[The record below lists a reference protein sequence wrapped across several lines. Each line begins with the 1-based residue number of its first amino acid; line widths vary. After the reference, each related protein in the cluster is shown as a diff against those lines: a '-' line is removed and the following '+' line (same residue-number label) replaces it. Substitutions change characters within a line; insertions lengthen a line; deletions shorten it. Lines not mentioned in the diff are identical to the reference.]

1 MKMSYTQQN
10 IPLWFLFFVLISI
23 LHISGCSGSPD
34 AERSVQDF
42 GKNWKFHLGDTEGA
56 YEPMFDD
63 NEWRQLDVP
72 HDWSIEGEFSAEH
85 PAGPQGGGL
94 PGGVGWYRKTF
105 TTPEAIRDKS
115 IFINFDGVY
124 QNSEIW
130 INGTYLGKRPYGYIS
145 FRYELTDHLYFG
157 NEENVIAVRVDNS
170 LQPNSRWYSG
180 SGIYR
185 NVWLVTTGKTHVDHW
200 GTFVTTPE
208 ITDEYAR
215 VIIETTVMNNDVERN
230 VTLETIVYDPRGRS
244 IARVSDNKI
253 INAGTSETF
262 LQELSVENPDLWSID
277 DPNLYMVLSRV
288 IADGTVSDMY
298 ETEFGIRY
306 FHFDRYKGFF
316 LNGEPIKILGVN
328 LHHDLGALGA
338 AVNSRAIERQ
348 LEIMRAMGAN
358 AIRTAHNPPAPE
370 LLKLT
375 DRMGFIVMNEA
386 FDSWKLMKTEYARY
400 DYHLH
405 WDEWHERD
413 LRDFIKRD
421 RNHPSVIM
429 WSIGNEV
436 REQFDDDKILGMT
449 ITRELADIVRS
460 LDTTRVITAGNN
472 NPHPDNPVFAP
483 GALDV
488 LGFNYYIG
496 YYPDFLERFP
506 GGKFIATE
514 TTAPLALRG
523 HYKMPSDLH
532 RIWPPRD
539 DYAGPAP
546 DYQNQT
552 ASAYD
557 NSYAAFGS
565 PHQMVWKI
573 IRDHDF
579 LSGMFIWSGIDYLGE
594 PTPYGLPA
602 RSSYFG
608 IVDLA
613 GFPKD
618 PYYMYKSEW
627 TDEPV
632 LHLFP
637 HWNWEGATAPEGGD
651 TIDVWAYSN
660 SPEVEL
666 FLNGVSLG
674 VQRKTGM
681 VDREVKWTRVR
692 RGHGVVPDREVED
705 IHFIWRVAYEPG
717 TVRAVARDA
726 QGNEMLVCEMKT
738 AGVAYRIELEADRSV
753 IDADGNDLS
762 FITVR
767 VLDENGVLVPRADN
781 LIHFNMEGSGFI
793 AGVDNGD
800 PRSYEPFKAEYRKAF
815 NGTCLVIIQSN
826 GNRGTITIDAS
837 SEGLEGDTVTIRAR

>member
-1 MKMSYTQQN
+1 MNFPEKFKLKTMLA
-10 IPLWFLFFVLISI
+10 IALIFL
-23 LHISGCSGSPD
+23 SGCSMGD
-34 AERSVQDF
+34 DQIRTKENF
-42 GKNWKFHLGDTEGA
+42 GGNWRFHLGDVEEGYA
-56 YEPMFDD
+56 PSLDD
-63 NEWRQLDVP
+63 SGWRILTLP
-72 HDWSIEGEFSAEH
+72 HDWSIEGEFSTEH

-94 PGGVGWYRKTF
+94 PGGVGWYRKMF
-105 TTPEAIRDKS
+105 TVPEADRDKS
-115 IFINFDGVY
+115 IFIDFDGVY
-124 QNSEIW
+124 QNSEVW
-130 INGTYLGKRPYGYIS
+130 INGEYLGKRPFGYIS
-145 FRYELTDHLYFG
+145 FRYELTDHLNFG
-157 NEENVIAVRVDNS
+157 NEVNVLAVRVDNS

-215 VIIETTVMNNDVERN
+215 VMIETTVMNSEADRT
-230 VTLETIVYDPRGRS
+230 VTLETNIYDAQGRS
-244 IARVSDNKI
+244 VARISDEKTI
-253 INAGTSETF
+253 ISGTSEPY
-262 LQELSVENPDLWSID
+262 LQELAVWEPKLWSLD
-277 DPNLYMVLSRV
+277 DPNLYTVHSRV
-288 IADGTVSDMY
+288 LIDGTVTDTY
-298 ETEFGIRY
+298 KTDFGIRY
-306 FHFDRYKGFF
+306 FHFDRYKGFT
-316 LNGEPIKILGVN
+316 LNGEPVKILGVN

-338 AVNSRAIERQ
+338 AVNKRAIERH
-348 LEIMRAMGAN
+348 LEIMRDMGAN

-370 LLKLT
+370 FLELT
-375 DRMGFIVMNEA
+375 DRMGFIVMDEA

-405 WDEWHERD
+405 WDEWYERD
-413 LRDFIKRD
+413 LRDFIRRD

-436 REQFDDDKILGMT
+436 REQFDDDKDLGVA
-449 ITRELADIVRS
+449 ITRELVDIVRS

-472 NPHPDNPVFAP
+472 NPHPDNPVFAA
-483 GALDV
+483 GVLDV

-496 YYPDFLERFP
+496 YHSEFLERFP
-506 GGKFIATE
+506 EGKFIATE

-523 HYKMPSDLH
+523 HYMMPSDLH

-546 DYQNQT
+546 DHQNQT

-565 PHQMVWKI
+565 SHQVAWRI

-632 LHLFP
+632 LHVFP
-637 HWNWEGATAPEGGD
+637 HWNWEGTTAPEGGD

-660 SPEVEL
+660 YPEVEL

-674 VQRKTGM
+674 VQRKTGE
-681 VDREVKWTRVR
+681 VDPEVKWTRVR
-692 RGHGVVPDREVED
+692 RGHSVVPDREVED
-705 IHFIWRVAYEPG
+705 IHFVWRVAFEPG
-717 TVRAVARDA
+717 TVRAVARDHE
-726 QGNEMLVCEMKT
+726 GNERLAREVKT
-738 AGVAYRIELEADRSV
+738 AGEAYRIELEADRSV
-753 IDADGNDLS
+753 INADGTDLS

-781 LIHFNMEGSGFI
+781 LIHFNIEGSGFI

-800 PRSYEPFKAEYRKAF
+800 PRSHEPFKAEYRKAF
-815 NGTCLVIIQSN
+815 NGLCLVIIQSD
-826 GNRGTITIDAS
+826 GNRGTITVEAL
-837 SEGLEGDTVTIRAR
+837 SEGLRSDSVTIRAM